1 MGKLL
6 KNDLLLT
13 AVLLI
18 LFLAVI
24 QTAVA
29 EEDVPPLPMTVKGVA
44 LIDGSP
50 APKGTVVA
58 AYLNGEQVKE
68 YLIDTSSGD
77 YCFWISGTAED
88 EGKPVTFKVDGKDIE
103 GNLPWESGKL
113 VISLELS
120 EGKTIGSGS
129 SEKSSDSDSSFESLK
144 GTGEPGTLGENSKT
158 KVIESSVTGPNV
170 TVQKSM
176 GLNSEDKN
184 TAKSSEDSSK
194 SNSASGFHI
203 VYAVIG
209 ILFLAFGLNRER
221 EGRRKP

>member
-1 MGKLL
+1 MGKIL
-6 KNDLLLT
+6 KNDLLVT

-18 LFLAVI
+18 LFFAAL

-50 APKGTVVA
+50 APKGTVVTA
-58 AYLNGEQVKE
+58 FLNGEQVKE

-88 EGKPVTFKVDGKDIE
+88 DGKPVTFKVNGKDIE
-103 GNLPWESGKL
+103 GNIPWESGKL

-120 EGKTIGSGS
+120 EGKMIGSEN
-129 SEKSSDSDSSFESLK
+129 SEKSSDSDSSSGSLK
-144 GTGEPGTLGENSKT
+144 GTGESGTLGDNSKT
-158 KVIESSVTGPNV
+158 KVIESSVPGPNV
-170 TVQKSM
+170 TVQKPM
-176 GLNSEDKN
+176 GLNSEDQN

-203 VYAVIG
+203 VYAVVG